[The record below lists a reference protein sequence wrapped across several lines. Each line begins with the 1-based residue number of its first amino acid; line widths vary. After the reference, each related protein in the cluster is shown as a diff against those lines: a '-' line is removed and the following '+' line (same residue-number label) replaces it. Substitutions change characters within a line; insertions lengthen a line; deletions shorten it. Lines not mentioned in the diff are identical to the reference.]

1 MSVVSS
7 AVRKTTVRFVRQNL
21 PLVGQQSKQFSSSR
35 KWFQEHHSRPD
46 TANADDHDYEYNT
59 DERDTYKTRPRF
71 DQQ

>member
-1 MSVVSS
+1 MVSS

-35 KWFQEHHSRPD
+35 KWFQEHHRRPD
-46 TANADDHDYEYNT
+46 TVNADDHDYEYNT

-71 DQQ
+71 DQH